1 MNEIIRLA
9 LILMIICAVSAG
21 VLAYTNQVT
30 SEIIEARIRK
40 EKIALMQELFP
51 ALDRYEDKEANAGVQ
66 LSYDA
71 AGKLIGILAEG
82 KTTGYGGDIRFNCQ
96 TARERLL
103 NWL

>member
-40 EKIALMQELFP
+40 EK
-51 ALDRYEDKEANAGVQ
+51 
-66 LSYDA
+66 
-71 AGKLIGILAEG
+71 
-82 KTTGYGGDIRFNCQ
+82 
-96 TARERLL
+96 LL
-103 NWL
+103 